1 MSGSWWP
8 MLSPLDARVLRA
20 TDAFDVRRIDR
31 VAWLAGCSEEL
42 AASSLRRLR
51 RSLLGRARRQPPDR
65 LAAHPSRRGGVGAH
79 AVMGALCDGRTPSA
93 W

>member
-1 MSGSWWP
+1 
-8 MLSPLDARVLRA
+8 LDARLLRA
-20 TDAFDVRRIDR
+20 TDAFDVRRVDR

-42 AASSLRRLR
+42 AASALRRFAPKAA
-51 RSLLGRARRQPPDR
+51 GRARRQPPDR

-79 AVMGALCDGRTPSA
+79 AVMGALCDRRTPSV